1 MDFLSKENQNDKQK
15 DLYASLGYLFH
26 VSASRN
32 RKLRRA
38 FTKEPLANDINRIL
52 VALDN
57 ITIEP
62 AKQPWYK
69 RIFKRGKNK
78 LIK

>member
-1 MDFLSKENQNDKQK
+1 MGLFSKRNQNDKQK

-52 VALDN
+52 VALDKVDQKVV
-57 ITIEP
+57 
-62 AKQPWYK
+62 KQPGYK
-69 RIFKRGKNK
+69 RIFKIWQG
-78 LIK
+78 

>member
-1 MDFLSKENQNDKQK
+1 MSKQQNDKQK

-38 FTKEPLANDINRIL
+38 FQTEPLANDINRIL

-57 ITIEP
+57 VAAEP
-62 AKQPWYK
+62 VKKPWYK
-69 RIFKRGKNK
+69 RIFKRNVG
-78 LIK
+78 

>member
-1 MDFLSKENQNDKQK
+1 MSKQQNDKQK

-38 FTKEPLANDINRIL
+38 FQTEPLANDINRIL

-57 ITIEP
+57 VALEK
-62 AKQPWYK
+62 AKKPWYK
-69 RIFKRGKNK
+69 RIFKRWQG
-78 LIK
+78 

>member
-1 MDFLSKENQNDKQK
+1 MSKQQK

-38 FTKEPLANDINRIL
+38 FQTEPLANDINRIL

-57 ITIEP
+57 VKPEKI
-62 AKQPWYK
+62 KWWK
-69 RIFKRGKNK
+69 RIFKRNVR
-78 LIK
+78 

>member
-1 MDFLSKENQNDKQK
+1 MSKQQNDKQK

-38 FTKEPLANDINRIL
+38 FQTEPLANDINRIL

-57 ITIEP
+57 LKEEKP
-62 AKQPWYK
+62 VKWYK
-69 RIFKRGKNK
+69 RIFKRNGN
-78 LIK
+78 